1 MEPNNEHAT
10 MIIRHLS
17 LASLVALVAATVALA
32 SGGNR
37 EKEEDPKPVVTHT
50 AVIKTST
57 GDIEIELYGVDA
69 PKTVANFVGLAQKD
83 FYNGILFHRIVP
95 GFVIQVG
102 DPKTKDVK
110 LKGEWGTG
118 GESIYGGT
126 FVDELNPQAPSYQLG
141 YKRGVLAMA
150 NRGPNTNTSQFFI
163 NLRDNE
169 GLPKSY
175 TMFGKVTKGMEIVD
189 EIAGVPTD
197 GGQRPITPIT
207 IESIAVTAAE

>member
-1 MEPNNEHAT
+1 
-10 MIIRHLS
+10 MIIRHLFR
-17 LASLVALVAATVALA
+17 ASLFALVAATAAFA
-32 SGGNR
+32 SGGNQ

-50 AVIKTST
+50 AVIKTSM

-69 PKTVANFVGLAQKD
+69 PKTVANFVGLAQKE

-95 GFVIQVG
+95 GFVIQAG
-102 DPKTKDVK
+102 DPKTKDAK

-126 FVDELNPQAPSYQLG
+126 FVDELNPQAPSYILG

-150 NRGPNTNTSQFFI
+150 NRGKNTNTSQFFI
-163 NLRDNE
+163 NLSDND

-175 TMFGKVTKGMEIVD
+175 TIFGKVTEGMEIVD
-189 EIAGVPTD
+189 RIAAAQID

-207 IESIAVTAAE
+207 IESVTITARD